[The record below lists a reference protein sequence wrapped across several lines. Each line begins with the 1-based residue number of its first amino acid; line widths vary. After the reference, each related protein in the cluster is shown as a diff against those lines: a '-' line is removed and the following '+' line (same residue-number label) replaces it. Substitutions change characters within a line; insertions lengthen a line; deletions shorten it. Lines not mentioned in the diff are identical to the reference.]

1 MLQRLVLY
9 KDAGHH
15 NGLGGTVE
23 SGLRLQDSEGEP

>member
-9 KDAGHH
+9 RDAGH
-15 NGLGGTVE
+15 NNSLGGKVE